1 MSIRSWLA
9 RENRAVGQGASTQL
23 PTTFAEVVA
32 LIENEDIRNA
42 LTGMYGEMETNYNT
56 LDGDFNELL
65 TDYNAS
71 IGEIRSLKESLTPAN
86 IEEITN
92 EVLNTEN
99 ELESAQEE
107 GDILS
112 LAGDEYQLYLKGGK

>member
-1 MSIRSWLA
+1 MSIRNWLA

-32 LIENEDIRNA
+32 LIENEEIRNA
-42 LTGMYGEMETNYNT
+42 ITGMYGEMETNYNT

-71 IGEIRSLKESLTPAN
+71 IGEIRTLKESLKPTN

-92 EVLNTEN
+92 EILNTET
-99 ELESAQEE
+99 ELESAQEDR
-107 GDILS
+107 DILS